1 MAERRYGFR
10 FSLPEGCVIVLSL
23 LLCSFLVFLFGVYV
37 GKEVEARKVAEQTR
51 TVRLPVSAAEE
62 PTHARPLAGA
72 PSLLWK
78 LPTEK
83 LAVPP
88 PAPTPGASPPAQKP
102 SVSPLSSTPAHAAPQ
117 TSVLRPV
124 SAPVG
129 KKPAAPAGRWSVQV
143 QTTTQQEVAQNV
155 ARLLRE
161 QGHTPLVNKVV
172 RQGEVWYRVRVGTF
186 TNQEEARAAAAR
198 FRREGKFAQAYLV
211 SE

>member
-51 TVRLPVSAAEE
+51 TVRLPVSTAEE

-83 LAVPP
+83 PAVPP

-102 SVSPLSSTPAHAAPQ
+102 AVSPLSWLGAWT
-117 TSVLRPV
+117 
-124 SAPVG
+124 
-129 KKPAAPAGRWSVQV
+129 
-143 QTTTQQEVAQNV
+143 
-155 ARLLRE
+155 
-161 QGHTPLVNKVV
+161 
-172 RQGEVWYRVRVGTF
+172 
-186 TNQEEARAAAAR
+186 
-198 FRREGKFAQAYLV
+198 
-211 SE
+211 